1 MAALV
6 VPFLETSRNGGVRLK
21 DSLAKHPAKA
31 ILRLMRKRFEV
42 QLTLGKTPIERI
54 ELPLRS
60 RDELPP
66 VLAGLQWIFQTPE
79 LNGQV
84 FELLEKKLTAGKKAT
99 GRPGLDLW
107 HILVLGVVRLALD
120 CDYDRLEDLANHHT
134 LLRQILGLS
143 PTLSDSE
150 KPFHYKTLSQNVC
163 HVDEELLRRIN
174 AVVVQAGRAVFKK
187 KESGPAEPIRAKTDS
202 YVLETNVHFP
212 TDLNLLWDAQRK
224 CADLL
229 VPLVQAAKLGGW
241 RKCQDWRRKLKGQM
255 IGVTRLASGGGP
267 NKEQRRQAAAQEYV
281 QESYRFEQKVFTSLQ
296 ALPLPQD
303 LLGWLRREQ
312 LDSFHTLM
320 IKQLDLVER
329 RLLQGQTIP
338 HAEKIFSLFEPH
350 TQWIKK
356 GKLFPPVELGHKVL
370 LTTDQHEL
378 ILDYKVMDQLND
390 ADEVIALADRLLG
403 SYGSTALASLSFDKG
418 FSREADRQLLELYI
432 PEVVMPK
439 RGKRNSQEQAREH
452 QRSFAALRRKHNAIE
467 SDINALEHH
476 GLDRCPDKGLHG
488 FKRYVGFG
496 VLAYNLHKIG
506 RRLLERRRAQ
516 GPERAFCA

>member
-1 MAALV
+1 MVSL
-6 VPFLETSRNGGVRLK
+6 LKCSRDNGLSLK
-21 DSLAKHPAKA
+21 DWLAKRPRNT

-42 QLTLGKTPIERI
+42 QLALGKTPIERVA
-54 ELPLRS
+54 LPIRS

-79 LNGQV
+79 LNDQV
-84 FELLEKKLTAGKKAT
+84 FDLLEKKVVAGKKAT

-120 CDYDRLEDLANHHT
+120 CDYDRLEYLANYDG
-134 LLRQILGLS
+134 LLRQILGLN
-143 PTLSDSE
+143 PVLTDTE
-150 KPFHYKTLSQNVC
+150 KPFHYKTLSENIC
-163 HVDEELLRRIN
+163 HVDEELLRQIN
-174 AVVVQAGRAVFKK
+174 TLVVQAGRAAFKK
-187 KESGPAEPIRAKTDS
+187 KEAGPAEPIRAKADS

-229 VPLVQAAKLGGW
+229 LPMVQGAKLGGW

-255 IGVTRLASGGGP
+255 IGLARLASGGGP
-267 NKEQRRQAAAQEYV
+267 NKEQRKRVAAGAYV
-281 QESYRFEQKVFTSLQ
+281 QASYGFEEKVFTTIQ
-296 ALPLPQD
+296 ALPLTQNP
-303 LLGWLRREQ
+303 LAWVRREQ
-312 LDSFHTLM
+312 LDCFHTLM

-329 RLLQGQTIP
+329 RLLGGETIP

-350 TQWIKK
+350 TQWINK
-356 GKLFPPVELGHKVL
+356 GKLFAPVELGHKVL

-378 ILDYKVMDQLND
+378 ILDYKVMEQLND
-390 ADEVIALADRLLG
+390 VDEVIALADRLLG
-403 SYGSTALASLSFDKG
+403 GYGSTALASLSFDKG
-418 FSREADRQLLELYI
+418 FSREEDRQLLELYI

-439 RGKRNSQEQAREH
+439 RGKRNSQEQARER
-452 QRSFAALRRKHNAIE
+452 QRGFVALRRKHSAIE
-467 SDINALEHH
+467 WDINALEHH

-506 RRLLERRRAQ
+506 RRLLERRPRLE
-516 GPERAFCA
+516 PPKVFCA

>member
-1 MAALV
+1 
-6 VPFLETSRNGGVRLK
+6 
-21 DSLAKHPAKA
+21 
-31 ILRLMRKRFEV
+31 MRKRFDV
-42 QLTLGKTPIERI
+42 QLALGRTPIERVA
-54 ELPLRS
+54 LPARS

-79 LNGQV
+79 INSQV
-84 FELLEKKLTAGKKAT
+84 FDLLEKKVVSGKKATT

-120 CDYDRLEDLANHHT
+120 CDYDRLEHLANYDG
-134 LLRQILGLS
+134 LLRQILGLN
-143 PTLSDSE
+143 PVLSDQE
-150 KPFHYKTLSQNVC
+150 KPFHYKTLSENVC
-163 HVDEELLRRIN
+163 HVDEELLGQLN

-187 KESGPAEPIRAKTDS
+187 KENAPAEPIRAKADS

-229 VPLVQAAKLGGW
+229 LPMVQAARLGGW

-255 IGVTRLASGGGP
+255 IGLARLAHGGGP
-267 NKEQRRQAAAQEYV
+267 NKEQRREAATKAHL
-281 QESYRFEQKVFTSLQ
+281 QESYRFEEKVFTSIK
-296 ALPLPQD
+296 ALPVAQD
-303 LLGWLRREQ
+303 PLEWVRREQ
-312 LDSFHTLM
+312 LEYFHTMM

-329 RLLQGQTIP
+329 RLLGGETIP
-338 HAEKIFSLFEPH
+338 HEEKIFSLFEPH

-356 GKLFPPVELGHKVL
+356 GKLAPPVELGHKVL
-370 LTTDQHEL
+370 LTTDEHEL
-378 ILDYKVMDQLND
+378 ILDYKVMDQLSD
-390 ADEVIALADRLLG
+390 ANEGIALADRLLG
-403 SYGSTALASLSFDKG
+403 RYGSTALASLSFDKG
-418 FSREADRQLLELYI
+418 FTREEDRQLLELYI
-432 PEVVMPK
+432 PQVIMPK

-452 QRSFAALRRKHNAIE
+452 QRSFAALRRQHSAIE
-467 SDINALEHH
+467 SDINCLEHH

-506 RRLLERRRAQ
+506 QRLLERRPRAE
-516 GPERAFCA
+516 PVRVFCA